1 MKITTVHPDYLPTKA
16 HPKDAA
22 YDLRAYIKSTDVE
35 TLKYIVRMCNRLTY
49 NGTGDLPTNY
59 YLNGAPLFTGKV
71 TIEVVNSTVN
81 ELLTQP
87 LALLLPN
94 NIITLDTGVAVATEN
109 YTNLNARR
117 KMEGLCPLVRC
128 IDIRS
133 RSGLAIN
140 HRISVVN
147 SPGLVDS
154 ETYRSTI
161 KVGLE
166 NNGPNVHFFTDKARI
181 AQMTFSVVEDH
192 GDLSQYLVEEL
203 DVTTRKSG
211 LGSTGV

>member
-22 YDLRAYIKSTDVE
+22 YDLRAYIKATDVD
-35 TLKYIVRMCNRLTY
+35 TLKYIVRMYNHLTC
-49 NGTGDLPTNY
+49 NY
-59 YLNGAPLFTGKV
+59 YLNGAPLITGKV
-71 TIEVVNSTVN
+71 TVEVVRSAVN

-94 NIITLDTGVAVATEN
+94 SIITLDTGVAIATEN

-128 IDIRS
+128 VDIRS

-147 SPGLVDS
+147 SPGLIDS

-211 LGSTGV
+211 LGSTGI